1 MHLQRAYDDNGSLA
15 EVKAAAAET
24 GLPMGCIA
32 VDGAHIFEPSAEARE
47 ENRRR
52 RYRWLEIAHDL
63 LARED
68 IQAVDICLHNNYHM
82 SATVAALEAGKDVF
96 CEKPMAG
103 AYVDALRMWET
114 A

>member
-52 RYRWLEIAHDL
+52 RYR
-63 LARED
+63 
-68 IQAVDICLHNNYHM
+68 
-82 SATVAALEAGKDVF
+82 
-96 CEKPMAG
+96 
-103 AYVDALRMWET
+103 
-114 A
+114 